1 MKRLTKLWRSFV
13 GLHLIHASLF
23 DAGPE
28 IRDVI
33 KVLDSDAKIG
43 YNKSMENEEYEDDE
57 IYDGITEEIMPF
69 LRIYVSA
76 GREDHDML
84 EIEDVVD
91 FLTSENRSVNDTI
104 KHLIEQGMANV
115 YACSFNKTVKV
126 F

>member
-1 MKRLTKLWRSFV
+1 
-13 GLHLIHASLF
+13 
-23 DAGPE
+23 
-28 IRDVI
+28 VI

-43 YNKSMENEEYEDDE
+43 YNKSMENEDYEDDE